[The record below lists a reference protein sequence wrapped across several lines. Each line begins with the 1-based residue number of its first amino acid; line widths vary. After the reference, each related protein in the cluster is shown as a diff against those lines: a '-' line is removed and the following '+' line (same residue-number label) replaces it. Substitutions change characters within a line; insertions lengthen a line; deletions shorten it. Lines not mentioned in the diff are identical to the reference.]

1 MAQIASNFNL
11 NLRAL
16 THCREQ
22 MGLSLDEAREETK
35 IGTISK
41 IESGAKRPTY
51 KQLDKLADLYKVPR
65 WVFIADELPSEY
77 LYTNKPSFRRFK
89 DSIVFKDYKVRQLIT
104 QVEQY
109 RDLFIELHDD
119 LEDSLPPYEPPSLSR
134 NEKTEYIAH
143 RVRKWLDISDDQF
156 LKFEALKEKL
166 QQKSI
171 FIFLTS
177 KYKGW
182 SKIDQE
188 FRGLTV
194 SHDTIPIIIINNSD
208 SKKAQSFTLM
218 HELAHLLRG
227 DSSIDGK
234 STEYSAIEQW
244 CDQFAGEFL
253 MPAKSKHWDVS
264 DIEDLEGVKA
274 LAKKFQVSPYACLV
288 RLRQLN
294 KISQSQYHKLNEAR
308 EDEYLKLD
316 QKLKLSRGGPIRNRA
331 KEITDQFGKNFVRA
345 VLNTWHNQDIT
356 LHKTI
361 KLLDLK
367 RPNQIRDLESII

>member
-11 NLRAL
+11 NLSTL
-16 THCREQ
+16 TRCREQ
-22 MGLSLDEAREETK
+22 MGLSLDVVGDK

-41 IESGAKRPTY
+41 IESGSKRPTY
-51 KQLDKLADLYKVPR
+51 NQLDILADLYKVPR

-89 DSIVFKDYKVRQLIT
+89 DSEVFKDYKVRQVIT
-104 QVEQY
+104 QVERY

-119 LEDSLPPYEPPSLSR
+119 LEDSLPPYEPPSLSS
-134 NEKTEYIAH
+134 NEKAEHAAH
-143 RVRKWLDISDDQF
+143 RVRNWLDISDGQF
-156 LKFEALKEKL
+156 LKFESLKEKL

-177 KYKGW
+177 KFDGW
-182 SKIDQE
+182 SHIGQA

-208 SKKAQSFTLM
+208 NKKAQSFTLM

-234 STEYSAIEQW
+234 STEDSSIEQW

-264 DIEDLEGVKA
+264 EIEDLESVKK
-274 LAKKFQVSPYACLV
+274 LANKFQVSPYACLV

-294 KISQSQYHKLNEAR
+294 KIAQYQYDDLNEVR
-308 EDEYLKLD
+308 KEEYRILQ
-316 QKLKLSRGGPIRNRA
+316 QKLQQSKGGPSRNKA
-331 KEITDQFGKNFVRA
+331 KEVTDQFGKNFVRA

>member
-11 NLRAL
+11 NLRTL
-16 THCREQ
+16 TRCREQ
-22 MGLSLDEAREETK
+22 MGLSLDKAREETK
-35 IGTISK
+35 IGTISE

-51 KQLDKLADLYKVPR
+51 NQLDKLANLYKVPR
-65 WVFIADELPSEY
+65 WVFITDKLPSEY

-89 DSIVFKDYKVRQLIT
+89 DSEVFKDYKVRQLIT

-119 LEDSLPPYEPPSLSR
+119 LEDSLPPYEPPSLNR
-134 NEKTEYIAH
+134 NEIAEHAAH

-156 LKFEALKEKL
+156 LKFESLKEKL

-171 FIFLTS
+171 FIFSTS
-177 KYKGW
+177 KYPGW
-182 SKIDQE
+182 SQINQE

-208 SKKAQSFTLM
+208 NKAAQSFTLM

-227 DSSIDGK
+227 DSSIDGE
-234 STEYSAIEQW
+234 STEYSTIEQW

-264 DIEDLEGVKA
+264 DIEDLEGVKK
-274 LAKKFQVSPYACLV
+274 LANKFQVSPYACLV

-294 KISQSQYHKLNEAR
+294 KISQSLYLKLNEAR
-308 EDEYLKLD
+308 EDEYRKFK
-316 QKLKLSRGGPIRNRA
+316 QKKGGPSRNRA
-331 KEITDQFGKNFVRA
+331 KEVTDQFGKHFVRA
-345 VLNTWHNQDIT
+345 VLNTLHNQDIT